1 MHCSSLWDGILELT
15 KWAQE
20 NGSDPLSWAI
30 QVSSNLNSAGVS
42 MPSFELGNLLISY
55 ICWENN
61 VPIAWKFLEKALVLK
76 IVPTLPVLA
85 LLSSRSVLYTLLVF
99 VLKVF
104 ILIGKRFASFG
115 LKRAI
120 FLSIFSLIRFSLP
133 LYNSQ

>member
-20 NGSDPLSWAI
+20 NGSNPLSWAI

-42 MPSFELGNLLISY
+42 VPSFELGNVLISY

-76 IVPTLPVLA
+76 IVPALPVLA
-85 LLSSRSVLYTLLVF
+85 LLSSRSVLYTCWYSFLLYSLTLHWFLQSKGTV
-99 VLKVF
+99 
-104 ILIGKRFASFG
+104 
-115 LKRAI
+115 
-120 FLSIFSLIRFSLP
+120 FLSIFS
-133 LYNSQ
+133 Y